1 VADKPSEQAGGGV
14 GLKDLTTLN
23 TSLLL
28 KHVHK
33 LFTGKV
39 NPWADWIR
47 LWYDGRHTDDDTPS
61 WSFFKSLIPRY
72 RGLTAVA
79 LGDGTTTSFWHDEWA
94 EASRLAELLPA
105 LYSHCLDTDATV
117 EEVLT
122 AGGVTF
128 YQLQPRLSAAA
139 QHELT
144 LLETALLAVELK
156 ACPDGAHGR
165 FRPRARLHDGVL
177 LGTAGA
183 GRLPPMADINWQ
195 GFAPK
200 KVKVFFWALRHGRTR
215 TRATLHRHGAIDTS
229 DCPFCAGAEEDARH
243 LFTYCPRHQVLWE
256 RLLPECAPLSGVQD
270 AAESIAGLF
279 SSSPAGLGHMATL
292 GVKWKTR
299 NRQVFDGITVAPAV
313 IATLLEEHLKL
324 WVCRASQKIDAQP
337 LLKGCYV
344 NLFSRLA
351 LALLTPLL

>member
-156 ACPDGAHGR
+156 ACPDGGAWPVPAQGASARRRSTRHCGSRPPAPHGGHQLAG
-165 FRPRARLHDGVL
+165 FCAQEDEGLL
-177 LGTAGA
+177 LGAAAWPDTHEGHT
-183 GRLPPMADINWQ
+183 PP
-195 GFAPK
+195 P
-200 KVKVFFWALRHGRTR
+200 R
-215 TRATLHRHGAIDTS
+215 AIDTS